1 MNEHRAPED
10 QSNFPAGGK
19 SSSEPLSAPEPQI
32 VQINAKYRFRRHVL
46 KCDRGDVVIWDLQ
59 KRKTVKGKTEWRP
72 VANDRSPV
80 RLGLYCAQHGILP
93 APENAKALSELAR
106 ACQDGE
112 PLP

>member
-1 MNEHRAPED
+1 MTSHRTPED
-10 QSNFPAGGK
+10 QSNFHDVVK
-19 SSSEPLSAPEPQI
+19 NTSEPQSTPGTDIYP
-32 VQINAKYRFRRHVL
+32 INAKYRLRRHNL

-59 KRKTVKGKTEWRP
+59 KRKTVKGKTECRP

-93 APENAKALSELAR
+93 APECAEALSELAR
-106 ACQDGE
+106 ACQDGG